1 MITNKLM
8 LGMLAASVAVVA
20 VPASAQVAGIA
31 SASPT
36 TVVATS
42 KAFGAARQQ
51 ISTTYKASFDQISA
65 RRTALDTEAKPLI
78 AQLMAQFDTNKD
90 GQLSQQEQA
99 AAQNAKSPILEK
111 LKTIQ
116 TTADSDIAKL
126 TNPAARAELFAIE
139 SILRQY
145 EAAQLRVVNAK
156 KISVVL
162 TPEAFM
168 YAPDSVDISE
178 AIAAEIDKVSPT
190 VGIQAPEG
198 WQPARETMEIQ
209 QRLVQMAQMAA
220 YQRQAQQQQQA
231 GAAPAAGATP
241 APAGAKPAK
250 PAEPR

>member
-1 MITNKLM
+1 MITNKLL
-8 LGMLAASVAVVA
+8 LGVLAASAAVIA
-20 VPASAQVAGIA
+20 MPASAQVAGIA

-36 TVVATS
+36 NVVATS
-42 KAFGAARQQ
+42 KAFAAARQQ
-51 ISTTYKASFDQISA
+51 ISTTYKASFDQIAA
-65 RRTALDTEAKPLI
+65 RRETLEKEAKPLVD
-78 AQLMAQFDTNKD
+78 QLMAQFDANKD
-90 GQLSQQEQA
+90 GQLSQQEQT
-99 AAQNAKSPILEK
+99 AAQNAKSPLLDR
-111 LKTIQ
+111 LKTVQ
-116 TTADSDIAKL
+116 STAEGDIAKL

-156 KISVVL
+156 KIGVVL

-178 AIAAEIDKVSPT
+178 AIAAEIDKVAPT
-190 VGIQAPEG
+190 VAIQAPEG

-220 YQRQAQQQQQA
+220 YQRQAQAQA
-231 GAAPAAGATP
+231 GAAPAGAAP
-241 APAGAKPAK
+241 APAPGARPAK